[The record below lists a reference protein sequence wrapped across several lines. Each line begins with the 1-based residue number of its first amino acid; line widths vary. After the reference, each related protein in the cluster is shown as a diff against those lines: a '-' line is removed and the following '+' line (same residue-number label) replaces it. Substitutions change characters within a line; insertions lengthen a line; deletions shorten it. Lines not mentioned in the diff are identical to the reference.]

1 MSFFTGLFMTQAFVF
16 MIVFAFVAGII
27 FGVVLIELS
36 MKETCPE
43 TYSALKDEFELKLK
57 EKKEKKSI
65 DE

>member
-1 MSFFTGLFMTQAFVF
+1 
-16 MIVFAFVAGII
+16 MIVFAFVAGVI
-27 FGVVLIELS
+27 FGVFALELS

-43 TYSALKDEFELKLK
+43 TYSALKDEIELKLK